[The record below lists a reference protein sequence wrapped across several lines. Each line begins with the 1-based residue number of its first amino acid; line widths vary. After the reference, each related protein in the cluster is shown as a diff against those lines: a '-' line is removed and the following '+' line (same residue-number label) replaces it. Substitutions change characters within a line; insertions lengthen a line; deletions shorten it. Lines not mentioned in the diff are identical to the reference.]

1 MSSFKGFFYSPS
13 HGRQRRLGRPL
24 CQAGVRE
31 KWRYDLAVAFEI
43 VAVNVGNAWNVNTN
57 QTVITV
63 PGTYYVNLVA
73 TQQANTGVEMY
84 IFING
89 VMQAIVF
96 KGWGGS
102 TGLVTREAGL
112 LVTLQVKDV

>member
-13 HGRQRRLGRPL
+13 HGHNVAWAVHSVKQVY
-24 CQAGVRE
+24 VRSGGTTS
-31 KWRYDLAVAFEI
+31 VAFEI

-112 LVTLQVKDV
+112 LVTLQVNDV